1 METSQDSMNNNLIV
15 KFKQEDKLYAD
26 FYKDDNYYIDIHYV
40 YVNRLN
46 EIVKIRREPF
56 ILTRPN
62 TICRDELIG
71 ILKRNSTDDSV
82 PYSIL
87 SILKYN
93 ITVNPEDVQGFI
105 KDSEQETFLSTV
117 TNIDD
122 IRLERTISMF
132 QDLNDIMFVFYEKPS
147 ESSKFNN
154 NGTKRVYISDTNKR
168 RKTIRKQYKG

>member
-1 METSQDSMNNNLIV
+1 MEVNSIV
-15 KFKQEDKLYAD
+15 KFKEEDKLYSD

-40 YVNRLN
+40 YVNRDN

-56 ILTRPN
+56 IMTSPN

-71 ILKRNSTDDSV
+71 IFKRNSIDDSV
-82 PYSIL
+82 SYSIL

-93 ITVNPEDVQGFI
+93 ITVNPEDVADFT
-105 KDSEQETFLSTV
+105 KDYEHANFLSTI

-122 IRLERTISMF
+122 IRIERTISMF
-132 QDLNDIMFVFYEKPS
+132 QDLNDLMFVFYEKNSVS
-147 ESSKFNN
+147 EKSNN
-154 NGTKRVYISDTNKR
+154 NATKKVYISNTNKH

>member
-1 METSQDSMNNNLIV
+1 MDVNSIV

-40 YVNRLN
+40 YVNRRN

-56 ILTRPN
+56 ILTTPN

-71 ILKRNSTDDSV
+71 ILKRNSIDDSV

-93 ITVNPEDVQGFI
+93 ITVNPEDVASFT
-105 KDSEQETFLSTV
+105 KDADSESFLSTI

-122 IRLERTISMF
+122 IRIERTISMF
-132 QDLNDIMFVFYEKPS
+132 QDLNDLMFVFYEKNVIS
-147 ESSKFNN
+147 EKSNN
-154 NGTKRVYISDTNKR
+154 NVTKRVYISETNKR

>member
-1 METSQDSMNNNLIV
+1 MEINSIS
-15 KFKQEDKLYAD
+15 KFKQEDKLYVD

-40 YVNRLN
+40 YVNRNN

-56 ILTRPN
+56 IMTTPN

-71 ILKRNSTDDSV
+71 IFKRNSTDDSV

-93 ITVNPEDVQGFI
+93 ITVNPEDVVGFI
-105 KDSEQETFLSTV
+105 KDSEHTNFLSTIN
-117 TNIDD
+117 NIDD
-122 IRLERTISMF
+122 IRIERTISMF
-132 QDLNDIMFVFYEKPS
+132 QDLNDLLFVFYEKNSVS
-147 ESSKFNN
+147 EKSKSNA
-154 NGTKRVYISDTNKR
+154 TKKVYIYETNKH

>member
-1 METSQDSMNNNLIV
+1 
-15 KFKQEDKLYAD
+15 
-26 FYKDDNYYIDIHYV
+26 
-40 YVNRLN
+40 VNRRN

-56 ILTRPN
+56 ILTSPN

-105 KDSEQETFLSTV
+105 KDSEHETFLSTV

-132 QDLNDIMFVFYEKPS
+132 QDLNDIMLVFYEKT
-147 ESSKFNN
+147 SKSFNLNN
-154 NGTKRVYISDTNKR
+154 NSTKRVYISNTNKR
-168 RKTIRKQYKG
+168 RKTIRKQYKV